1 MHTVDSRFSARQTF
15 RHALLAG
22 VMGAATLAASA
33 ASAASAATVGD
44 GLRLNGDSAAW
55 PQWQTRL
62 SIGAQPLGPAPNMLD
77 SRLSLG
83 ASLAG
88 DRYFDIGRIGDGGGL
103 RATGALLFGSPSVA
117 LGAPGAYGSGSLLM
131 SRATF
136 GGSSQASESA
146 LDTTATPYLGMGY
159 TAWWA
164 RSGLGL
170 SADLGLLATR
180 NAGGS
185 RRLLSGNPNSG
196 LDDPSRPYQLA
207 PVLQVQLS
215 YSF

>member
-22 VMGAATLAASA
+22 VMCAAMLAASA
-33 ASAASAATVGD
+33 ASAATTVGD
-44 GLRLNGDSAAW
+44 GLRLNGDTAAW

-88 DRYFDIGRIGDGGGL
+88 DRYFNIGRIGDGGGL

-117 LGAPGAYGSGSLLM
+117 LGAPSAYGSGSLLM
-131 SRATF
+131 SRATL
-136 GGSSQASESA
+136 GAGSQASDSA